1 MEFTS
6 TTYILNSTTTG
17 PFCDGGRTSGNG
29 VRQTDSQ
36 LSGALWSYVLFR
48 TFDVVGGQQEP
59 GLKCYVLVRTCL
71 EAAKSVWD
79 QYKEIVII

>member
-1 MEFTS
+1 MTEVALLETES
-6 TTYILNSTTTG
+6 
-17 PFCDGGRTSGNG
+17 D
-29 VRQTDSQ
+29 RQTDSQ

-71 EAAKSVWD
+71 VMEAAKSVRD